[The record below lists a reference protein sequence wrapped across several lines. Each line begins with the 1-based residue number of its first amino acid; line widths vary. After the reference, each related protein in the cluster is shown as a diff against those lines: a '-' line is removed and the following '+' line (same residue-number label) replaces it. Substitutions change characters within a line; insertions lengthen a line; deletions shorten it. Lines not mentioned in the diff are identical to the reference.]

1 MALKAIFCVIVLAL
15 FGAIVWPYTG
25 AKLYQQ
31 RFHREPA
38 KAKPFVFDN
47 GTVREFAAPAASGA
61 AIIKS
66 NLVNAL
72 RKCQRGVEIIY
83 TDNVCQKGFRE
94 QPIKNGSVTVID
106 GNPEAGSVVGAPQ
119 PSARPVLRELLDE
132 PGHGS
137 LRGKQMNRAL
147 GQ

>member
-1 MALKAIFCVIVLAL
+1 MALKAIFTFIVLAL
-15 FGAIVWPYTG
+15 LGAIAWPYIG
-25 AKLYQQ
+25 ANFYQQ
-31 RFHREPA
+31 RFHPEPA

-72 RKCQRGVEIIY
+72 RKCQRGVEVIY

-94 QPIKNGSVTVID
+94 QPIKNGSVTVVE
-106 GNPEAGSVVGAPQ
+106 GRPEPGSVIGAPQ
-119 PSARPVLRELLDE
+119 PAARPVLRELLDE

-137 LRGKQMNRAL
+137 LREKQLNRVM